1 MKRKPGWSNRHVE
14 WVEKKFGARPLAAS
28 FFMCGVPE
36 MCPKNNGGPHIWD
49 GEGIE
54 EETPEGGFMSAATC
68 SKCGVDAMT
77 HSLWNGP

>member
-1 MKRKPGWSNRHVE
+1 
-14 WVEKKFGARPLAAS
+14 
-28 FFMCGVPE
+28 MCGVPE